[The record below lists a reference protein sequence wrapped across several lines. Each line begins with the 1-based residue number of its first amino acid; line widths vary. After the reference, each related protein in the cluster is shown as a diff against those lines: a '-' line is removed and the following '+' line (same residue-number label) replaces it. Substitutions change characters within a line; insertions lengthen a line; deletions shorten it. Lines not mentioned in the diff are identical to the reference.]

1 VRLRYIAEAWLV
13 LVLAAVFA
21 AGLAVVDLAWK
32 GRIEAN
38 KRAET
43 VGQIPRLVPGAV
55 TGRKDFVGEVFV
67 YRALDRAGRQV
78 GWVLP
83 AQGQGFADKIEL
95 LIGLD
100 LTAEHITGLYVLEQ
114 KETPGLGARIVEA
127 GWREQ
132 FAGKPA
138 TRPLKVS
145 KAATGEEE
153 VQAVTGATISSES
166 VVSIVNE
173 AVAGFRRALQAEEVR

>member
-1 VRLRYIAEAWLV
+1 
-13 LVLAAVFA
+13 
-21 AGLAVVDLAWK
+21 
-32 GRIEAN
+32 
-38 KRAET
+38 
-43 VGQIPRLVPGAV
+43 
-55 TGRKDFVGEVFV
+55 
-67 YRALDRAGRQV
+67 
-78 GWVLP
+78 
-83 AQGQGFADKIEL
+83 
-95 LIGLD
+95 
-100 LTAEHITGLYVLEQ
+100 VLEQ

-138 TRPLKVS
+138 RRPLKVS